1 MRMLIDDSLAGA
13 VDQGSSSAA
22 PDTALSG
29 LTVAA
34 SQGQLTSDGRIS
46 STTTGGFV
54 VDAHTG
60 IILAAVLCAVVGV
73 LSLHPLLRCALQ
85 YCGRRIAPS
94 ASAAPT
100 ADPHPPAAGAGLKKS
115 VLRKMPVAV
124 YGTEAPGAP
133 AAGGAECAI
142 CLGEFADGDAVR
154 LLPRCRHGFHVHCI
168 DTWLSAHS
176 SCPICRDS
184 LLDDEGASA
193 TATAGEETAAWVSHS
208 VTAGV
213 LILAWE

>member
-1 MRMLIDDSLAGA
+1 M
-13 VDQGSSSAA
+13 
-22 PDTALSG
+22 
-29 LTVAA
+29 
-34 SQGQLTSDGRIS
+34 
-46 STTTGGFV
+46 
-54 VDAHTG
+54 
-60 IILAAVLCAVVGV
+60 
-73 LSLHPLLRCALQ
+73 
-85 YCGRRIAPS
+85 
-94 ASAAPT
+94 
-100 ADPHPPAAGAGLKKS
+100 
-115 VLRKMPVAV
+115 AV